1 GARGGEP
8 RSAHDRDL
16 AFALCAFR
24 LTSGRQLRDEGR
36 RRAPQPVRRSRREER
51 GLMATTVVNPRR
63 EGLRLART
71 PEPSTIVIFGGSGD
85 LAQRKLLP
93 ALYNLALQRLL
104 PAAFAVVGAAR
115 QPTTDDRF
123 RADLRD
129 AVARHSRTKPLNE
142 EVWKSFAEHIHFVAT
157 PNDAAYDDLRRR
169 DDVVGR
175 ELGLD
180 LARQ

>member
-51 GLMATTVVNPRR
+51 GLMATTVVNPLR

-85 LAQRKLLP
+85 LTSRKLMP

-104 PAAFAVVGAAR
+104 PATFSVVGAAR
-115 QPTTDDRF
+115 QPLSDDQY
-123 RADLRD
+123 RD
-129 AVARHSRTKPLNE
+129 QLHAAVGQHSRP
-142 EVWKSFAEHIHFVAT
+142 
-157 PNDAAYDDLRRR
+157 
-169 DDVVGR
+169 
-175 ELGLD
+175 
-180 LARQ
+180 